1 MMRMMSRGLV
11 RLWTGDTHLLYA
23 YYTTQNAHVVDV
35 SYVWDMIARTVMSTS
50 LRDHHLLT

>member
-23 YYTTQNAHVVDV
+23 YYTMRNAHVVDV